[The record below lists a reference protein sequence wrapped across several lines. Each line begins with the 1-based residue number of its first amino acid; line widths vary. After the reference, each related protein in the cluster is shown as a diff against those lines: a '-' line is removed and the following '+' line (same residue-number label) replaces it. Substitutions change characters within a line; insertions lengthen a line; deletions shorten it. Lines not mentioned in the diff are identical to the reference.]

1 MDFTFIKFNSIRSR
15 LSLIAIVPI
24 LLATLFLSKL
34 LMQVK
39 SDYYDAFRSQ
49 EAVSLFTLLDH
60 LAHNFAVERGL
71 TAGFLA
77 AKGKSDHSA
86 LNAQRDKADSAQ
98 QELLSFQSEYLDP
111 TLVSTLISDIK
122 KQLQLKDSVRQQV
135 DSLTLTLSPFQFYSH
150 LNQLSLDSINILLSQ
165 TNSKQLKQDMQGLHS
180 LLQMKEE
187 AGKARGALNG
197 VFAGKKASLDR
208 YTNINS
214 YINAEKMA
222 LRQAQ
227 LTLNTATAQDLTNA
241 LSSSSWQQVEQ
252 IQSEFLAQKNTLD
265 AVEGPKSSFWFPL
278 ATKRIGQIKSI
289 SDQLSLQITSQSIAN
304 MATAKKSIYLYL
316 AIAILIMIPMIII
329 SILSI
334 RSINRR
340 VKHFSIDIEK
350 IASTKNL
357 SLTLSD
363 NKNDE
368 FSEIAKHIDHLIDS
382 MASPLAS
389 AVKAATQTQNE
400 LSELTRLMNCAL
412 QASAESYSR
421 CDSIATAMT
430 EMAQTSAE
438 ISGVTNNAQTSTET
452 AGSNAQ
458 DCLKQSRSSAD
469 ATIKLH
475 SSIEETFS
483 RVSELDRQTLNVST
497 ILDTIT
503 SVSEQTN
510 LLALN
515 AAIEAARAGDQGRGF
530 AVVADEVRQLA
541 QRSQLASED
550 IRLLLSGIQS
560 NAKASFEH
568 MQESRGISDQTKDSV
583 SDAIEY
589 IDALNNAVDEISQFN
604 TSIAAAT
611 FEQSETANS
620 VNSDLENL
628 TLQMND
634 TNQLITSMND
644 EIALVQRR
652 MVELNQ
658 QISQF
663 TLPE

>member
-1 MDFTFIKFNSIRSR
+1 MNFTFPTFNSIRSR
-15 LSLIAIVPI
+15 LSIIATVPI
-24 LLATLFLSKL
+24 LLAAIFLSTL
-34 LMQVK
+34 LNQVK
-39 SDYYDAFRSQ
+39 SEYDDTFSSQ
-49 EAVSLFTLLDH
+49 EAVTLFSLLDH

-77 AKGKSDHSA
+77 TKGKNGNSK
-86 LNAQRDKADSAQ
+86 LIAQREKADSAQ
-98 QELLSFQSEYLDP
+98 QALFSFSAEHLDSM
-111 TLVSTLISDIK
+111 LIATLISDIK
-122 KQLQLKDSVRQQV
+122 QQLKSKDTVRQQV
-135 DSLTLTLSPFQFYSH
+135 DSLKPALSPFQFYTH

-165 TNSKQLKQDMQGLHS
+165 TNSKQLKRDMQGLHS

-197 VFAGKKASLDR
+197 VFAGKKASLES
-208 YTNINS
+208 YTNINN
-214 YINAEKMA
+214 YINSEKMA
-222 LRQAQ
+222 LRQAK
-227 LTLNTATAQDLTNA
+227 LTLNPTSIQSLKRA
-241 LSSSSWQQVEQ
+241 SSSEDWKLVEQ
-252 IQSEFLAQKNTLD
+252 IQSDFLQQKQSLGSIK
-265 AVEGPKSSFWFPL
+265 GPESSQWFPL

-289 SDQLSLQITSQSIAN
+289 SDALSLQITSQSMQT
-304 MATAKKSIYLYL
+304 MAKAKQTIYLYV
-316 AIAILIMIPMIII
+316 AIALFLMVPIVII
-329 SILSI
+329 SILSV
-334 RSINRR
+334 RGINRR
-340 VKHFSIDIEK
+340 VKLFSIDIEK
-350 IASTKNL
+350 IASTKDL

-363 NKNDE
+363 NNNDE
-368 FSEIAKHIDHLIDS
+368 FSEIAKHVDHLIES
-382 MASPLAS
+382 MANPLAS
-389 AVKAATQTQNE
+389 AVKAATQTQAE
-400 LSELTRLMNCAL
+400 LVELTQLMNKAF
-412 QASAESYSR
+412 QASTESYSR

-438 ISGVTNNAQTSTET
+438 ISGVTNQAQTSTET

-458 DCLKQSRSSAD
+458 DCLQQSHSSAD

-475 SSIEETFS
+475 TSIEETFTQ
-483 RVSELDRQTLNVST
+483 VSELDRQTLNVSS

-503 SVSEQTN
+503 AVSEQTN

-541 QRSQLASED
+541 QRSQQASED
-550 IRLLLSGIQS
+550 IRILLSGIQS

-568 MQESRGISDQTKDSV
+568 MQESRGISDQTKNSV

-589 IDALNNAVDEISQFN
+589 IDSLNSAVNEISQFN

-628 TLQMND
+628 TVQMND

-663 TLPE
+663 TLPT